1 MNFLPRTVL
10 SALVLGA
17 CAARQPQLLVSH
29 PTGLSGDPVHIQ
41 VTHAQAPVT
50 LTATRAWPS
59 PSREGLVQHQSNAT
73 FSPRPNGKIN
83 VALDAPLQGTYEG
96 VHAAGLFWSMRDT
109 GIVAEPGVIENNVT
123 ISADFDGD
131 GIPDQSVDIT
141 LKNGADA
148 AQEISAGPALPHSFL
163 LLPEGIPNPPVI
175 IIVGGGSGD
184 DRTARSKAPAFLAR
198 GYAVFGL
205 AYDSPSIRQAP
216 PNFPDLPQAYIGI
229 PLDQLEVVRDWLRAR
244 DDVDHTRIGLYGTS
258 KGAEFVLAGAS
269 RIDGFAA
276 IAAMAASN
284 AIGEGRTTAFEH
296 AEASSFSWRGTPLP
310 YAADPRRADDH
321 LTYPDARIQ
330 AEDIAAPLFVVGGY
344 RDRIWPSGAM
354 ADQIASTRRGGDFE
368 TISLAFEK
376 AGHSLFG
383 DGYAPVPPS
392 DDPETTLGTRQAQ
405 VVIWAELLA
414 FYARHLEP
422 TQP

>member
-1 MNFLPRTVL
+1 MKRVHSSLVM
-10 SALVLGA
+10 ALLIGA
-17 CAARQPQLLVSH
+17 CAAPKPQLLVSH
-29 PTGLSGDPVHIQ
+29 PTELSGDPVRIQ
-41 VTHAQAPVT
+41 VAHAEGPIT

-59 PSREGLVQHQSNAT
+59 RGREGLVQHQASAT
-73 FSPRPNGKIN
+73 FAPRPNGEID

-96 VHAAGLFWSMRDT
+96 AHAAGLFWSMRDT
-109 GIVAEPGVIENNVT
+109 GVLAAEAATEDNVT
-123 ISADFDGD
+123 IGADFDGD

-141 LKNGADA
+141 LRNGRDP
-148 AQEISAGPALPHSFL
+148 AQEFAAGPALPHSFL
-163 LLPEGIPNPPVI
+163 LLPEGNPNPPVI

-205 AYDSPSIRQAP
+205 AYYSPSIRQAP
-216 PNFPDLPQAYIGI
+216 PQFPDLPQAYIGI
-229 PLDQLEVVRDWLRAR
+229 PLDQLEVARDWLRAR

-258 KGAEFVLAGAS
+258 KGAEFVLAAAS
-269 RIDGFAA
+269 RMDGFAA

-284 AIGEGRTTAFEH
+284 AIGEGRTAAFEH
-296 AEASSFSWRGTPLP
+296 AQASSFSWRGAPLP
-310 YAADPRRADDH
+310 YAPDPRQADDH
-321 LTYPDARIQ
+321 LTYPQARIR
-330 AEDIAAPLFVVGGY
+330 AEDIEAPLFVVGGY

-354 ADQIASTRRGGDFE
+354 ADQIANIRRDGEFE
-368 TISLAFEK
+368 TVSLTFEQ

-392 DDPETTLGTRQAQ
+392 DDPETTLATRQAQ
-405 VVIWAELLA
+405 VVVWAELLA